1 MHSFFIEIYIQEVSK
16 CNAKIGFD
24 LMIWSMSSFSEI
36 VGKTSTNLD
45 RGDDPGYCNSSTVK
59 SESLQC
65 NFHFS
70 CLLFNEDSPEAK

>member
-16 CNAKIGFD
+16 CNAKKGFH
-24 LMIWSMSSFSEI
+24 LMIGPTSSFREI

-45 RGDDPGYCNSSTVK
+45 REDDLGYCNSSTVK
-59 SESLQC
+59 SWSLQC